1 MTHRKEISS
10 FQEGIRRY
18 QNALDGIADRIP
30 VCAQLHEFA
39 MKEIGVT
46 AKEFYTNAELL
57 ATGTLEIH
65 QKYGIDVPV
74 LDYDVYNIEAEAIGQ
89 EMKYSATGM
98 PDVDRTRPLIR
109 D

>member
-1 MTHRKEISS
+1 
-10 FQEGIRRY
+10 
-18 QNALDGIADRIP
+18 
-30 VCAQLHEFA
+30 

-46 AKEFYTNAELL
+46 ANEFYTNAELL

-74 LDYDVYNIEAEAIGQ
+74 LDYDVYHIEAAAIGQ

-98 PDVDRTRPLIR
+98 SLQISHKHIQVAEENSYERR
-109 D
+109 DAKRGR